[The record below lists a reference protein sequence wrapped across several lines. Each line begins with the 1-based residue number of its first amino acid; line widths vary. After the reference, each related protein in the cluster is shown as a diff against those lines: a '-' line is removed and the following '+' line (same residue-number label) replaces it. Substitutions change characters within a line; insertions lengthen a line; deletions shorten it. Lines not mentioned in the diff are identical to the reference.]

1 MTTFEKIQSLIV
13 DQLGKEEAEV
23 QATTSFSE
31 DLEADSLD
39 IFQIMNDIEDEF
51 DVQLE
56 TDEGL
61 STVQDLV
68 NYVEAQLNNK

>member
-23 QATTSFSE
+23 QATTSFRE